1 MAGAIPDII
10 IRLVADV
17 DDFIRDWERAADAAE
32 RAAAR
37 IRAAGAAAGNGPGG
51 DADTARRFNDLNGE
65 LERLTRNARL
75 AADRVRE
82 LGNENRRAGESV
94 EEFRRRLDQL
104 RNGLGSLGGSIR
116 GIPMPILIAAIAI
129 IASLL
134 PGIIAGFLALAAAA
148 GGVAIAIGVMALG
161 AKGLGQAFDGLERT
175 IQPLKRQLDSVFR
188 AELSQEMIKLGQT
201 ITAQLAPAFK
211 QIAHAISD
219 VIKETTQWIRSSE
232 GMQTIKTALGGVT
245 DLIRELG
252 PAVKGVAQIFTE
264 WMAAVAPSMAKI
276 GRAISEVV
284 IQFRDMFREAQKSGQ
299 LTRIFEA
306 GAEAIKGFGA
316 ILKGLVAILLEVA
329 DKGGMPAA
337 SAMQKLG
344 KALENAAPFIGQVF
358 KALAMLGD
366 VLFTV
371 VGAIS
376 TAVGWI
382 AKMAEGM
389 NDIDAQSKGIKDFFK
404 SIPAMAGAAGDAI
417 MKFFK
422 YLQDNFAVIDLND
435 FGPWMNKV
443 NQNIKQ
449 GTMKAQIAIG
459 QWVTKMGADIKQGL
473 DKANA
478 EIKAGFDK
486 ANQTVK
492 QAVDKVN
499 QSIKQGWDKSVA
511 AVKQAVDKVDA
522 SIRQGFDKANQTIK
536 QAVDKAVQ
544 SAKEWWDKMV
554 AAVTAGLEKA
564 NAEIKAGLDKAI
576 EAIKGFTDQ
585 FVQAGAE
592 MVMGLVKGAKAK
604 VDELV
609 KLFKEMAEK
618 ALAAAK
624 AALGIHSPS
633 RLFADEVGV
642 HIPAGIAQGITAG
655 TPALQAAL
663 ARSMRTLPVTANVAL
678 AGAAGRGAAIGL
690 GAGTG
695 KQIIEVKLSTG
706 SGGDGA
712 VGTMIGGLARRGQL
726 KITANAVVGGRK

>member
-1 MAGAIPDII
+1 VAGAIPDII

-17 DDFIRDWERAADAAE
+17 DDFIRDWDRAADAAE

-37 IRAAGAAAGNGPGG
+37 IRAAGAAAGNGP
-51 DADTARRFNDLNGE
+51 DADSSRRFNDLNAE
-65 LERLTRNARL
+65 LERMTRAARR
-75 AADRVRE
+75 AADSIRD

-94 EEFRRRLDQL
+94 EEFRRRLDQM
-104 RNGLGSLGGSIR
+104 RGSLGSLGSSIR
-116 GIPMPILIAAIAI
+116 GVPMPILIAAIAI

-148 GGVAIAIGVMALG
+148 GGVAIAIGVMMLG

-201 ITAQLAPAFK
+201 ITTQLTPAFK
-211 QIAHAISD
+211 QIAHAVSD

-344 KALENAAPFIGQVF
+344 KALEDAAPFIGQCF
-358 KALAMLGD
+358 KALAMMGD

-371 VGAIS
+371 IGAIS

-404 SIPAMAGAAGDAI
+404 SIPALAGAAGDAI

-459 QWVTKMGADIKQGL
+459 QWVTKMGTDIKQGV
-473 DKANA
+473 
-478 EIKAGFDK
+478 DK
-486 ANQTVK
+486 ANQAIKQGFDKVGQDVAKGLAKAGQEVVKWTTKLVSDTKSGIDKTNQAIKQGFDKSVQVVK
-492 QAVDKVN
+492 QAVDKMV
-499 QSIKQGWDKSVA
+499 QDA
-511 AVKQAVDKVDA
+511 QA
-522 SIRQGFDKANQTIK
+522 
-536 QAVDKAVQ
+536 
-544 SAKEWWDKMV
+544 WWDKMV
-554 AAVTAGLEKA
+554 AAVKEGLDKA
-564 NAEIKAGLDKAI
+564 NSEIKAGLDRAVG
-576 EAIKGFTDQ
+576 AIKGMIDQ
-585 FVQAGAE
+585 FVAAGAE
-592 MVMGLVKGAKAK
+592 MVMGLVKGAKSK

-609 KLFKEMAEK
+609 NIFKAMAAA
-618 ALAAAK
+618 ALAGAK
-624 AALGIHSPS
+624 AVLGIHSPS
-633 RLFADEVGV
+633 KVFADEVGV
-642 HIPAGIAQGITAG
+642 HIPAGIAAGIKAG
-655 TPALQAAL
+655 TPALNAAL
-663 ARSMRTLPVTANVAL
+663 AASMRTLPMTANVAL
-678 AGAAGRGAAIGL
+678 SGAAGRGAAIGL

-695 KQIIEVKLSTG
+695 KQVIEVKLDTG

-712 VGTMIGGLARRGQL
+712 LGTLIGGLARRGQL